1 MTQSSSKPRVKEDGI
16 GEDVMRKLYES
27 YEITGIDDYRI
38 LCKDA
43 INLSNGK
50 AATKEIFYMEL
61 DRAKS
66 KSVMLTKITNYFL
79 AGEGKGV

>member
-1 MTQSSSKPRVKEDGI
+1 MTQTSSKPRVKEDGI
-16 GEDVMRKLYES
+16 GEEVMRKLYES
-27 YEITGIDDYRI
+27 YELTGLDDFRL

-43 INLSNGK
+43 VNLSNGK
-50 AATKEIFYMEL
+50 ASTKETFYNEL

-66 KSVMLTKITNYFL
+66 KAVMLTKITNYFL

>member
-1 MTQSSSKPRVKEDGI
+1 MTQTSSKPRVKEDGI

-27 YEITGIDDYRI
+27 YEVTGIDDFRV

-50 AATKEIFYMEL
+50 PSTKETFYNEL
-61 DRAKS
+61 DRTTS
-66 KSVMLTKITNYFL
+66 KKIMLTKITNYFL

>member
-27 YEITGIDDYRI
+27 YEVTGIDDYRM

-50 AATKEIFYMEL
+50 AATKELFYMEL
-61 DRAKS
+61 DRTTS
-66 KSVMLTKITNYFL
+66 KKVMLTKITNYFL